1 VLTRDRLGAFVAV
14 LLGTAI
20 VTAALSLFASGA
32 PQVPDRFAAAVAAVQ
47 SPSAQTP
54 ADPFPETRPWSSAE
68 AAALAG
74 RLGLVPGVT
83 AAVADRSFYAQ
94 PAPGGKP
101 LDAVQEGHGWASAA
115 LAADRLTAG
124 RAPESDRE
132 VVVDRSLKIPIGGP
146 VTVLTATG
154 PSEWTVTGLVAAPR
168 LYVADRVAARLA
180 PGVRVIGLVGRPD
193 RAALRQAA
201 GGATLLT
208 GDDLGALEPR
218 ADART
223 RWIGMQVLTAMAAL
237 SAFSCIFV
245 IASTFAFSV
254 HQRRR
259 ELGLL
264 RAVGAT
270 PRQVRRILLREAL
283 VVGTIAAAAGVALG
297 ALITPFLDGVLVD
310 AGLEPPTYAAGVQLW
325 PIAAGF
331 AAGPVVAVAG
341 ATAAAFRAAR
351 VGPLEALRLAEVEER
366 PMTRWRWVAGLVFA
380 AAGGAAGLAAAVTDD
395 RTELG
400 TYALLGAMALIVAA
414 TLLAPAVVPR
424 LVRIALWPIRG
435 VVGMVV
441 RGSVLTG
448 VRRTASTAAPVLL
461 TIAFAVFIAG
471 NVQTSTDAYAAR
483 RAGSVQAGAV
493 LTPDGTPGLSD
504 AAVAAVSG
512 AALLPT
518 NAYVNGTAAS
528 AVGVEPAM
536 VATAVPALAGSVR
549 NLAGPD
555 TVVITK
561 SRAAQ
566 LGRGPGQTVAVTFAD
581 GIEVPLRIVGVA
593 PDGSVPAELILDR
606 AAVRTRDP
614 SALSSA
620 VLLLGAATPSPAI
633 GARVVDVATFA
644 EEADAQEDRL
654 VWIATLLLIAVS
666 VGYGAITV
674 ANTLVMATTKRAG
687 DFRQLRLAGATR
699 RQVLLA
705 VAAESTVVVA
715 IGSILGGGIALL
727 ALWGGTA
734 GLSGQTGRPVSLAM
748 PWPTVATTVAVC
760 LTLALLASVLPARA
774 KAGVRATRSGR

>member
-1 VLTRDRLGAFVAV
+1 
-14 LLGTAI
+14 
-20 VTAALSLFASGA
+20 
-32 PQVPDRFAAAVAAVQ
+32 
-47 SPSAQTP
+47 
-54 ADPFPETRPWSSAE
+54 
-68 AAALAG
+68 
-74 RLGLVPGVT
+74 
-83 AAVADRSFYAQ
+83 
-94 PAPGGKP
+94 
-101 LDAVQEGHGWASAA
+101 
-115 LAADRLTAG
+115 
-124 RAPESDRE
+124 
-132 VVVDRSLKIPIGGP
+132 
-146 VTVLTATG
+146 
-154 PSEWTVTGLVAAPR
+154 
-168 LYVADRVAARLA
+168 LYVADRLAARLA
-180 PGVRVIGLVGRPD
+180 PGVQVIGLLGRPD
-193 RAALRQAA
+193 PAALRQAA
-201 GGATLLT
+201 GGATVLT
-208 GDDLGALEPR
+208 GDGLGALEPR

-223 RWIGMQVLTAMAAL
+223 RWIGMQILTAMAAL
-237 SAFSCIFV
+237 SAFACVFV
-245 IASTFAFSV
+245 IASTFALSV
-254 HQRRR
+254 NQRRR

-270 PRQVRRILLREAL
+270 PRQVRRILIREAI

-297 ALITPFLDGVLVD
+297 ALSTPFLDGVLVD
-310 AGLEPPTYAAGVQLW
+310 AGLEPPTYAAGVHLW
-325 PIAAGF
+325 PIAAGLV
-331 AAGPVVAVAG
+331 AGPAVAVIG
-341 ATAAAFRAAR
+341 ALAAAFQAAR
-351 VGPLEALRLAEVEER
+351 VRPLEALRLAEVEER

-380 AAGGAAGLAAAVTDD
+380 AAGAAAGLAAAVTGD
-395 RTELG
+395 RTDLA
-400 TYALLGAMALIVAA
+400 TYALLGAMALVVAG

-424 LVRIALWPIRG
+424 LVRIVLWPVGG

-441 RGSVLTG
+441 RASVLTG

-483 RAGSVQAGAV
+483 RAGLVQAGAV

-518 NAYVNGTAAS
+518 DAYLDGTAAP
-528 AVGVEPAM
+528 AVGVEQAM
-536 VATAVPALAGSVR
+536 AATAVPALAGSVR
-549 NLAGPD
+549 NLAGPG
-555 TVVITK
+555 TVVLTK
-561 SRAAQ
+561 SRATQ
-566 LGRGPGQTVAVTFAD
+566 LGRGPGDTVAVTFAD

-606 AAVRTRDP
+606 AAVRTHDP

-620 VLLLGAATPSPAI
+620 VLLSGAAAPSPAI
-633 GARVVDVATFA
+633 GARLVDVATFA
-644 EEADAQEDRL
+644 AEADAQEDQL

-666 VGYGAITV
+666 VGYGAIAV

-734 GLSGQTGRPVSLAM
+734 GLSSQTGRPVSLAM
-748 PWPTVATTVAVC
+748 PWPTVATAVAAC

-774 KAGVRATRSGR
+774 RSGVRATRSGR